1 MSYDT
6 AADNYDALFFCRTL
20 RRFYMN
26 IEELYLK
33 RQSTRKYSEKPVA
46 DETLEKVCRLG
57 ALAPSAKNSQP
68 WKMFTINGEKAK
80 KFAPCV
86 QMFGANKWTNSC
98 PAFIVLQLNRSKM
111 EEKIAEKFTFA
122 DFSGNDIGLL
132 TAYIVLAAEDMG
144 LQTCI
149 LGIRDEKAIA
159 EFLGEPEGTHYP
171 LSLPRAMPKRAIPYA
186 KRTENP
192 STRYSSL

>member
-1 MSYDT
+1 MKNFIKNQNVQFV
-6 AADNYDALFFCRTL
+6 AFVILII
-20 RRFYMN
+20 

-68 WKMFTINGEKAK
+68 WKMFAINGEKAK

-171 LSLPRAMPKRAIPYA
+171 LVIAAGYA
-186 KRTENP
+186 EEGYPIREKDRKPFNEVFK
-192 STRYSSL
+192 LIK